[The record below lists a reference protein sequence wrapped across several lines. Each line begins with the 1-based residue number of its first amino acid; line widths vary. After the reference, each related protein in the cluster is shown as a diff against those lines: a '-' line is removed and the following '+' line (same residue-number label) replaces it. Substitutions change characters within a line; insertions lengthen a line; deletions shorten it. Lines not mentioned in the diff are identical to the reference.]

1 MFDKTNMM
9 KKLTFILFLFQVF
22 SSIAQTI
29 EEEKKDTTKLVIGNK
44 VYKIYHKKG
53 AIDKI
58 EVDEKDTTSVS
69 KKEKS
74 EKDEDKV
81 WKKYGHWGGM
91 DFGFTSLLN
100 TNGTSS
106 FNKQLF
112 LENDPSKSFYVSLN
126 LLEHKFPIINNYV
139 GITTGL
145 GFDWMKVGIKNN
157 LQLNYNADSVW
168 TVKDLTYNYDKN
180 VLRATYLDIPLFI
193 EFNTSANPRKSWFFM
208 IGVVGGMRIGSKFIQ
223 QLYDHKNE
231 INKKIKGDYA
241 LNPYKLNASFRLGYK
256 HVGLF
261 TNYSLIPM
269 FDTKRVEKAFPLTFG
284 LTWVW

>member
-1 MFDKTNMM
+1 MRIILLLLSFMFI
-9 KKLTFILFLFQVF
+9 FRSFCQE
-22 SSIAQTI
+22 I

-58 EVDEKDTTSVS
+58 EVDEKDTTSAS

-74 EKDEDKV
+74 EKKDENESRKF
-81 WKKYGHWGGM
+81 GHWGGM

-100 TNGTSS
+100 SKGTST
-106 FNKQLF
+106 FQKQPF

-126 LLEHKFPIINNYV
+126 LIEHKFPIIKNYI
-139 GITTGL
+139 GITSGL
-145 GFDWMKVGIKNN
+145 GFDWKKIGIKNN

-168 TVKDLTYNYDKN
+168 TTKEGSLDFDKN
-180 VLRATYLDIPLFI
+180 VLRVSYLNIPLFL
-193 EFNTSANPRKSWFFM
+193 EFNTSSNPRKSWFFM
-208 IGVVGGMRIGSKFIQ
+208 VGVVGGMRIGSKFIQ
-223 QLYDHKNE
+223 QLGDKKNN
-231 INKKIKGDYA
+231 INNKTNGDYA
-241 LNPYKLNASFRLGYK
+241 LNPYKLDASARVGFK

-261 TNYSLIPM
+261 TNYSLIPI

>member
-1 MFDKTNMM
+1 M
-9 KKLTFILFLFQVF
+9 
-22 SSIAQTI
+22 
-29 EEEKKDTTKLVIGNK
+29 
-44 VYKIYHKKG
+44 
-53 AIDKI
+53 
-58 EVDEKDTTSVS
+58 
-69 KKEKS
+69 
-74 EKDEDKV
+74 
-81 WKKYGHWGGM
+81 
-91 DFGFTSLLN
+91 
-100 TNGTSS
+100 
-106 FNKQLF
+106 
-112 LENDPSKSFYVSLN
+112 N

-223 QLYDHKNE
+223 QLYAHKNE
-231 INKKIKGDYA
+231 LNKKIQGDYA
-241 LNPYKLNASFRLGYK
+241 LNPYKLNAAFRLGYK